1 MTIKECIDLVDN
13 LKPNSYSIEDK
24 VNWLSFIDMTI
35 INDVLKTHEGY
46 DGRYDDFTGYSPDKL
61 SAQLIVPS
69 PYDRLYTS
77 YLAMKIDEHNGE
89 TARYNNSAMMFNS
102 YMAEFR
108 KWYNK
113 LHRPIPFGRKSTP
126 TPTKNLDVTDA
137 QMEALRRLIYAELH
151 EDMLKEVSDDKIYD
165 IVMTYVQNNA
175 QMLNGADGKDGRDG
189 KDGANG
195 RDGKDGANGI
205 GIRETSLNSKGELL
219 ITFTSGEERNLGEV
233 VSEDRLDALVRK
245 YLEENTVQSRIGYAE
260 LLASGWMGNGS
271 LHKQIVDIEG
281 VTINSQVDLT
291 PSAEQLAIFYEK
303 DISFVTENE
312 NGVVTVYAIG
322 QCPQNDYRI
331 QVPITEVQY
340 E

>member
-46 DGRYDDFTGYSPDKL
+46 DARYDDFTGYSPDVL
-61 SAQLIVPS
+61 NASLIVPS

-113 LHRPIPFGRKSTP
+113 LHRPIPFGRKATP
-126 TPTKNLDVTDA
+126 TPSKNLDVTDA
-137 QMEALRRLIYAELH
+137 QMEALRRLLYAELQ
-151 EDMLKEVSDDKIYD
+151 EDMFKKLSDDKILTTVKAYMSTNTHIFD
-165 IVMTYVQNNA
+165 DMIYNTVSRY
-175 QMLNGADGKDGRDG
+175 LNEI
-189 KDGANG
+189 NTQ
-195 RDGKDGANGI
+195 I
-205 GIRETSLNSKGELL
+205 SI
-219 ITFTSGEERNLGEV
+219 GEV
-233 VSEDRLDALVRK
+233 
-245 YLEENTVQSRIGYAE
+245 E
-260 LLASGWMGNGS
+260 LLASRWNGSGS
-271 LHKQIVDIEG
+271 LHSQIVDIKG
-281 VTINSQVDLT
+281 VTTNSQVDLT
-291 PSAEQLAIFYEK
+291 PSAEQLAIFYDK
-303 DISFVTENE
+303 DITFVTENE

-322 QCPQNDYRI
+322 QKPQNDYRI
-331 QVPITEVQY
+331 QVTITEVQY
-340 E
+340 G